1 MTMLSELLEEVGR
14 EPGER
19 LYGVYPAVV
28 REVNDPQNKGR
39 IRVACS
45 AIASDYVSDWI
56 PVVQAD
62 AGSGYGAY
70 FIPESEDQVII
81 AFLNGSPRSPI
92 VLGSIYS
99 ASKPPLMARSDSSVP
114 RYFATPAGHQ
124 IVMEDKTGKRIE
136 IVDAT
141 GSNKVLIDTEANKIT
156 ISASADIEIK
166 AGGNLTLSA
175 SGTVTVSGATI
186 NLN

>member
-1 MTMLSELLEEVGR
+1 MTMLSALLEYYGQ

-28 REVNDPQNKGR
+28 RGVEDPENKGR
-39 IRVACS
+39 IRVACA
-45 AIASDYVSDWI
+45 AISSSYLSDWI
-56 PVVQAD
+56 SVIQAD

-70 FIPESEDQVII
+70 LIPELEDQVII
-81 AFLNGSPRSPI
+81 AFLNGSPRTPI

-99 ASKPPLMARSDSSVP
+99 ANKLPLMARSATSVP

-141 GSNKVLIDTEANKIT
+141 GSNKVLIDTAANKIT
-156 ISASADIEIK
+156 ISASADIEIS

-175 SGTVTVSGATI
+175 NGTVTVSGASI